1 MFNLHR
7 LDFYFLE
14 VWKLFAFAVRA
25 ADKIIVLL
33 LHVQGLFGV
42 PPDEKMVLHATKL
55 LLLPRFSWLCQDSGM
70 MIAILIYHNLSL
82 FSSFTLVRRS
92 MGASGG
98 RISASKSCILGYYP
112 LLACFEWGKSP
123 GTGTL
128 IIIWRCSHSPRKI
141 ESATAWREMPLK

>member
-14 VWKLFAFAVRA
+14 VWKLFAFAVTA

-42 PPDEKMVLHATKL
+42 PPDEKMVSHATKL
-55 LLLPRFSWLCQDSGM
+55 LLLLRFSWLCQDSGM

-82 FSSFTLVRRS
+82 SSPPLLFCRS
-92 MGASGG
+92 MEVSGG
-98 RISASKSCILGYYP
+98 SRISASKSCILGYYP

-141 ESATAWREMPLK
+141 ESATA